1 MAIVDILLWREGET
15 RLINPKKVK
24 RALAGFSVRD
34 VQMPTEEAIFR
45 LMKSGV
51 VENKDLARELLD
63 YILDNP
69 LEYST
74 FGEFSLSKIGQEY
87 RVEIYPLRNIL
98 TGF

>member
-1 MAIVDILLWREGET
+1 MAIVDIVLEQDGEI

-24 RALAGFSVRD
+24 RALVGFSVRD
-34 VQMPTEEAIFR
+34 VHMPTEEVIFR

-51 VENKDLARELLD
+51 VENNDLARTLLD
-63 YILDNP
+63 CILGKP

-74 FGEFSLSKIGQEY
+74 FGEFSLYKTEQEY

-98 TGF
+98 AGL